1 MTPPNDE
8 RNLLFSNAEEE
19 IFLPECDLVLT
30 ITEDGESSRAFSTI
44 NQVPFVQWLL
54 SVPEIS
60 GYEWV
65 PARTG
70 VNPTKLFCS

>member
-44 NQVPFVQWLL
+44 NQVLFVIRMGHIKVFFRVDSYVDLAK
-54 SVPEIS
+54 E
-60 GYEWV
+60 
-65 PARTG
+65 
-70 VNPTKLFCS
+70 N

>member
-44 NQVPFVQWLL
+44 NQVLFVIRMGHIKVFFRVDSNVDLAKQ
-54 SVPEIS
+54 
-60 GYEWV
+60 
-65 PARTG
+65 
-70 VNPTKLFCS
+70 N

>member
-44 NQVPFVQWLL
+44 NQVPFVQIIL
-54 SVPEIS
+54 SVRGFHATNEYLLEQESFLPNFFS
-60 GYEWV
+60 
-65 PARTG
+65 T
-70 VNPTKLFCS
+70 

>member
-54 SVPEIS
+54 SITGIS
-60 GYEWV
+60 GNEWV

-70 VNPTKLFCS
+70 VNSTKLFCS

>member
-44 NQVPFVQWLL
+44 NQVPFVQ
-54 SVPEIS
+54 
-60 GYEWV
+60 
-65 PARTG
+65 
-70 VNPTKLFCS
+70 